1 MDQIFYVDILLY
13 EHIIPIYFI
22 VILVVTNDFPHQIL
36 LDAGASPNG
45 AMDYG
50 RDHQAETPL
59 QLASAAGKQSQ

>member
-1 MDQIFYVDILLY
+1 MDQIFYVVILLY
-13 EHIIPIYFI
+13 EHIILMYFI
-22 VILVVTNDFPHQIL
+22 VILVVTNGFPHQIL